1 MNPTNDWLA
10 AAREKIRRALTAP
23 PRSEGPVEHLKNA
36 LAILQAH
43 RELGEKDALVADDAR
58 AVEARIRIALQQLE
72 PPRDLASDL
81 KEDR

>member
-10 AAREKIRRALTAP
+10 AAREKIRRALAAP

-43 RELGEKDALVADDAR
+43 RELGEQDALVAGDAR
-58 AVEARIRIALQQLE
+58 AVEARIRMALQQLE

-81 KEDR
+81 AEDR